1 MSLLRRVSL
10 YPSYLFS
17 VSVSLSDLLVVFYPG
32 LHDLLAPDL
41 TIADEWWVS
50 YTCFE
55 QTYTVVSENTRLQ
68 SFLISASF
76 VGRTVRRTST
86 RPIGSWPSCRL
97 WCDTSLAK
105 NRTWNVR
112 VNQHQATTLHLNSDI
127 KNKQSDTL
135 LLDLCF
141 LVLYRR
147 RRLAA
152 TDSVRCR
159 GHGSYGS
166 LLDRS
171 HAKCVWVSINTRA
184 STRKS
189 F

>member
-1 MSLLRRVSL
+1 M
-10 YPSYLFS
+10 
-17 VSVSLSDLLVVFYPG
+17 
-32 LHDLLAPDL
+32 
-41 TIADEWWVS
+41 
-50 YTCFE
+50 
-55 QTYTVVSENTRLQ
+55 
-68 SFLISASF
+68 
-76 VGRTVRRTST
+76 
-86 RPIGSWPSCRL
+86 
-97 WCDTSLAK
+97 
-105 NRTWNVR
+105 
-112 VNQHQATTLHLNSDI
+112 NQHQATTLHLNSDI

-141 LVLYRR
+141 LLLYRR

-171 HAKCVWVSINTRA
+171 HAKCVWVSINTHA

-189 F
+189 FKMTRTLCVADLTLSLSLRMDEGVETAFLGTRSGLLRYQRYTGIEKRVAK